1 MSATESQS
9 ALQARDPKGLWYN
22 AIVTAKQGYGQRAI
36 ATVRYVGFAARHN
49 ERFSEKHKA
58 VRVRISRAA
67 LNKERELT
75 HFGDCDVGKRADGTW
90 EIEHLIGKR
99 RHKKRWEYLVR
110 WAGWS
115 DSPKTE
121 HRTAQRTRAVYLRIT
136 GFIVCEL

>member
-1 MSATESQS
+1 MAELLRDHEQSLAATKC
-9 ALQARDPKGLWYN
+9 RR
-22 AIVTAKQGYGQRAI
+22 VTRKACGTMPSSRPSKEI
-36 ATVRYVGFAARHN
+36 WPARHCDGALCWIRCTAYN

-99 RHKKRWEYLVR
+99 RHKKRWEYLDPGALGGVVR
-110 WAGWS
+110 GVRLLGA
-115 DSPKTE
+115 
-121 HRTAQRTRAVYLRIT
+121 HQRR
-136 GFIVCEL
+136 